1 MAVRFFKL
9 LVIKCLFHGRS
20 EENVSRSSELLSFSR
35 FPEVALIVYRIK
47 FVLFIAQF

>member
-20 EENVSRSSELLSFSR
+20 EENVSRGRPLNTLLS
-35 FPEVALIVYRIK
+35 PDLET
-47 FVLFIAQF
+47 